1 MPPGTLGDMRTTVT
15 VARFER
21 CGETGCS
28 SRALTLR
35 FPRLRE
41 GVGDGAS
48 GGGGADAVVDSDT
61 HAEADA
67 DAGVDAGALTAQTA
81 AAAWIGDGASGGGGA
96 DAVVDSDTHAE
107 ADADAGVDAGALTAQ
122 TAAAAW
128 TSSRRV
134 LNESMGIQHLSS
146 KAFLLSRTPRLSLG
160 DVPNM
165 CASCVYGSIA
175 PARGLSTCVLQ
186 T

>member
-81 AAAWIGDGASGGGGA
+81 AAAW
-96 DAVVDSDTHAE
+96 
-107 ADADAGVDAGALTAQ
+107 
-122 TAAAAW
+122 

-165 CASCVYGSIA
+165 CTSCVYGSIA